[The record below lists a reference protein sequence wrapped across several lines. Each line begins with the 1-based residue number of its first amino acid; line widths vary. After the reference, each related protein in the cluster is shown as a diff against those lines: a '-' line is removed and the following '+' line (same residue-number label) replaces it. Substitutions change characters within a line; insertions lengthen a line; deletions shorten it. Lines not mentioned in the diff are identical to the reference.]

1 MSQDDRPIVLITG
14 AAGNIGRSL
23 AAAPADAYSVVGFD
37 QEGRKA
43 DFPLIGV
50 DFTDDTSVKQAMER
64 FRTEH
69 GSRIASVIHLVAYLD
84 FSGDED
90 PRSDSVN
97 ITGTRRPIGNTAC
110 RER

>member
-23 AAAPADAYSVVGFD
+23 AAALADAYSVVGFD

-50 DFTDDTSVKQAMER
+50 DFTDDTTVKQAMER
-64 FRTEH
+64 FRTDT
-69 GSRIASVIHLVAYLD
+69 GSRIASVKIGRESDREEGRQYVSIRGVAVKYKK
-84 FSGDED
+84 
-90 PRSDSVN
+90 
-97 ITGTRRPIGNTAC
+97 
-110 RER
+110 

>member
-23 AAAPADAYSVVGFD
+23 AAALADAYSVVGFD

-50 DFTDDTSVKQAMER
+50 DFTDDLSVKQAMER
-64 FRTEH
+64 FRAEY
-69 GSRIASVIHLVAYLD
+69 GPCIASVIHLVAFFD
-84 FSGDED
+84 FSGGDD
-90 PRSDSVN
+90 PRYELVLVVGS
-97 ITGTRRPIGNTAC
+97 RRTLRAD
-110 RER
+110 R